1 MKTKFILN
9 DFVLDGNRITVT
21 KEVTVDPEATSTT
34 SKFIIRTN
42 KNGNGTKKVYTD
54 PQEVLNAFAELIK
67 G

>member
-9 DFVLDGNRITVT
+9 DLVLNGNRITVT
-21 KEVTVDPEATSTT
+21 KEVTVDPEASVT

-42 KNGNGTKKVYTD
+42 KNGNGTKKVYSD
-54 PQEVLNAFAELIK
+54 PQEVLTAFAKLIK